1 MAVKGA
7 KPKMLKCSVS
17 SVEKQGNFLLIKMKP
32 APGKKCTYKAGQF
45 VKVHFCE
52 KTDRFEA
59 ISFFS
64 SPEDKDIL
72 FLVNTIGPVREEL
85 ATKKKGDSV
94 CVEGPFGDFALSAR
108 PNDSV
113 LICKGM
119 GVAPIHSIAKAIL
132 ENTRKDVYLLY
143 ESLMR
148 SDIAGEN
155 ELAEIAKS
163 KNAKVILTLLNEQPQ
178 EWKGKTGPIEKGM
191 IREVVDSP
199 KTKDYYVCGPSA
211 FVNRILVILSE
222 MGIPEKNINSEPWG

>member
-1 MAVKGA
+1 MAAKGA
-7 KPKMLKCSVS
+7 KPKMLKCSIS

-32 APGKKCTYKAGQF
+32 PTGKKVTFKAGQF

-64 SPEDKDIL
+64 SPEDKEIQ
-72 FLVNTIGPVREEL
+72 FLVNTIGPVKEEL

-94 CVEGPFGDFALSAR
+94 CVEGPFGDFHISAR
-108 PNDSV
+108 PADTV

-119 GVAPIHSIAKAIL
+119 GVAPIHSIAKTLLA
-132 ENTRKDVYLLY
+132 NTRKDVYILY
-143 ESLMR
+143 ESLLR
-148 SDIAGEN
+148 QDVAGEK

-163 KNAKVILTLLNEQPQ
+163 KNAKVLITLLNEQPMD
-178 EWKGKTGPIEKGM
+178 WKGKTGPIEKQM
-191 IREVVDSP
+191 VREAVDSP
-199 KTKDYYVCGPSA
+199 KTKEYYVCGPSA
-211 FVNRILVILSE
+211 FVNRILVMLSE

>member
-1 MAVKGA
+1 MAVKAG
-7 KPKMLKCSVS
+7 KPKMLKCSIS
-17 SVEKQGNFLLIKMKP
+17 SVEKEGNFLLVKMKLP
-32 APGKKCTYKAGQF
+32 TGKKISFKPGQF

-64 SPEDKDIL
+64 SPEEKEL
-72 FLVNTIGPVREEL
+72 SFLVNTIGPVKEEL
-85 ATKKKGDSV
+85 ATKKKGDHV
-94 CVEGPFGDFALSAR
+94 CLEGPFGDFFLSAR
-108 PNDSV
+108 PADSV

-119 GVAPIHSIAKAIL
+119 GISPIHSIAKTLLA
-132 ENTRKDVYLLY
+132 NTRKDVYILY

-148 SDIAGEN
+148 EDIAGEK

-163 KNAKVILTLLNEQPQ
+163 KNATVLLTLLNEQPQ
-178 EWKGKTGPIEKGM
+178 DWKGKTGPIEKQM

-211 FVNRILVILSE
+211 FVNRILVLLSE
-222 MGIPEKNINSEPWG
+222 MGIPEKNISSEPWG